1 MLKYFIL
8 ILAYIIP
15 VVGFQTACYASH
27 SYDDVDSLIM
37 LIVSQD
43 DNTEKVDRFILL
55 SQHYRSIDTDS
66 ALLFCDQALKLSR
79 ALAYREGRAD
89 ALYKKSL
96 IYNSIGEAN
105 VSLSYA
111 NSFMQLSDS
120 LQDSMRLAKAYY
132 HIGNLQNDF
141 SNNRPALHN
150 YKKSLRIYFDK
161 RDTAK
166 MMILNNSIGNYYQT
180 ITKYDSAVIYF
191 HNAIKL
197 YELSGCER
205 GLGAIL
211 SNLAKV
217 YLRLEEFENAGKY
230 LNMSLE
236 FYEKHGAIANMA
248 ILYTKL
254 GNLANEEGDYVRAME
269 YYHQADSLYREV
281 NNARGIHDIYINC
294 GIIYLKQGKYNLAL
308 NNCNLALAYYHK
320 QNIAVGKITS
330 WQCKASAYSG
340 LGKFEQALI
349 LYDSC
354 LQLAIESNNPYR
366 QKEILGN
373 MSEIYYDA
381 GDFKKAF
388 IFLVR
393 FDKIKDSIFNLEKAE
408 IISDLQFKYE
418 KEKDQAHIL
427 SLENENLFKDLR
439 IRTRTNQRNAYFFI
453 GLGII
458 TIALFLFIFFRYK
471 ARKEKIITAQKIRQ
485 LEEEK
490 KLLAAR
496 FLVEGQ
502 EEERKRIAQEL
513 HDGLGV
519 LLSATRMQF
528 SAIRDKS
535 PENKALIEK
544 ASKFLEQA
552 SGDVRKISHNMMPG
566 LLTKLGLYEALED
579 LFDNL
584 ADTRGLNAQIEI
596 NVSKERLP
604 ENQEIMLYRIIQ
616 EIVNNTLKHADA
628 KRIELQINVRQGW
641 LDIRYSDDGKGFDV
655 EEKQEQ
661 KTLGLQNILSRVKF
675 LNGSV
680 SIESSPDKGTIYKI
694 NIPVA

>member
-15 VVGFQTACYASH
+15 AVGFQTACYASH
-27 SYDDVDSLIM
+27 SYDDVDSLFQ
-37 LIVSQD
+37 LIASQD
-43 DNTEKVDRFILL
+43 DNTAKVDRLILL
-55 SQHYRSIDTDS
+55 SQDYRSIDQDS
-66 ALLFCDQALKLSR
+66 ALMLCDQALKLSR

-96 IYNSIGEAN
+96 IYYSIGELNTSLIFAN
-105 VSLSYA
+105 K
-111 NSFMQLSDS
+111 FQQLCDS
-120 LQDSMRLAKAYY
+120 LQDSIRLAKAYY
-132 HIGNLQNDF
+132 HIGNITRNH
-141 SNNRPALHN
+141 SNNKPALDN
-150 YKKSLRIYFDK
+150 YKKSLRIYLDK
-161 RDTAK
+161 KDTAA
-166 MMILNNSIGNYYQT
+166 MIAIYNSMGNYFRE
-180 ITKYDSAVIYF
+180 ITTYDSAVIYF
-191 HNAIKL
+191 HDAINL
-197 YELSGCER
+197 CELSGR
-205 GLGAIL
+205 GMRLGKIL
-211 SNLAKV
+211 CNLAEV

-236 FYEKHGAIANMA
+236 FYEKHGKIANMA

-269 YYHQADSLYREV
+269 YYQQADIFYREV
-281 NNARGIHDIYINC
+281 NDARGIHDIYINY
-294 GIIYLKQGKYNLAL
+294 GIIFQKQGKYNLAL
-308 NNCNLALAYYHK
+308 KNYNLALVYYRK
-320 QNIAVGKITS
+320 QNIAKGTITS
-330 WQCKASAYSG
+330 WQGKASVYYKQ
-340 LGKFEQALI
+340 GKFEQALI

-354 LQLAIESNNPYR
+354 LQLAIESTDLYR

-373 MSEIYYDA
+373 MSEIYFDA

-388 IFLVR
+388 IFHVH
-393 FDKIKDSIFNLEKAE
+393 FDKINDSIFNLEKTE
-408 IISDLQFKYE
+408 IISDLMFKYE

-439 IRTRTNQRNAYFFI
+439 IRTRTNQRNVYFFT

-458 TIALFLFIFFRYK
+458 IIALFLFIFFRYK
-471 ARKEKIITAQKIRQ
+471 TKKEKIIASQKIRQ

-502 EEERKRIAQEL
+502 EEERKRIAREL

-519 LLSATRMQF
+519 LLSATKMQF
-528 SAIRDKS
+528 SAISDKS

-544 ASKFLEQA
+544 ASKFLDQA

-584 ADTRGLNAQIEI
+584 ADTRGLNAQIKLSGI
-596 NVSKERLP
+596 KERLP

-616 EIVNNTLKHADA
+616 EMVNNTLKHADA
-628 KRIELQINVRQGW
+628 KQIELQINVRQEW

-680 SIESSPDKGTIYKI
+680 SIESAPAKGCVFIMQ
-694 NIPVA
+694 IPVS

>member
-15 VVGFQTACYASH
+15 AVGFQTACHASH
-27 SYDDVDSLIM
+27 SYDDVDSLSQ
-37 LIVSQD
+37 LIASQD
-43 DNTEKVDRFILL
+43 DNTGKVDRLILL
-55 SQHYRSIDTDS
+55 SQDYRSIDQDT
-66 ALLFCDQALKLSR
+66 ALMFCDQALKLSG

-96 IYNSIGEAN
+96 IYYSIGELN
-105 VSLSYA
+105 TSLIFA
-111 NSFMQLSDS
+111 TRFQQLCDS
-120 LQDSMRLAKAYY
+120 LQDSIRLAKAYY
-132 HIGNLQNDF
+132 HIGNITRNQ
-141 SNNRPALHN
+141 SNNKHVLDN
-150 YKKSLRIYFDK
+150 YKKSLRIYLDK
-161 RDTAK
+161 KDTAA
-166 MMILNNSIGNYYQT
+166 MIAIYNSIGNYFQE
-180 ITKYDSAVIYF
+180 ITTYDSAVIYF
-191 HNAIKL
+191 HDAINL
-197 YELSGCER
+197 CELSGR
-205 GLGAIL
+205 GMRLGKIL
-211 SNLAKV
+211 CNLAEV

-236 FYEKHGAIANMA
+236 FYEKHGKIANMA

-254 GNLANEEGDYVRAME
+254 GNLANEEGDYVRALE
-269 YYHQADSLYREV
+269 YYHQADTFYREV
-281 NNARGIHDIYINC
+281 NNARGIHDIYINY
-294 GIIYLKQGKYNLAL
+294 GILYQKQGKYNLAL
-308 NNCNLALAYYHK
+308 KNYNLALVYYRK
-320 QNIAVGKITS
+320 QNIAEGKITS
-330 WQCKASAYSG
+330 WQGKASVYSKQ
-340 LGKFEQALI
+340 GKFEQALI

-354 LQLAIESNNPYR
+354 LQLAIESTDLYR

-373 MSEIYYDA
+373 MSEIYFDA

-388 IFLVR
+388 IFHVR
-393 FDKIKDSIFNLEKAE
+393 FDKINDSIFNLEKAE
-408 IISDLQFKYE
+408 IVSDLMFKYE

-427 SLENENLFKDLR
+427 SLENENLIKDLR
-439 IRTRTNQRNAYFFI
+439 IRTRTNQRNWYFFT

-471 ARKEKIITAQKIRQ
+471 TKKEKIITAQKIRQ

-502 EEERKRIAQEL
+502 EEERKRIAREL

-519 LLSATRMQF
+519 LLSATKMQF
-528 SAIRDKS
+528 SAISDKS

-544 ASKFLEQA
+544 ALKFLDQA

-596 NVSKERLP
+596 SGLKERLP

-616 EIVNNTLKHADA
+616 EMVNNTLKHADA
-628 KRIELQINVRQGW
+628 KQIELQINVRQEW
-641 LDIRYSDDGKGFDV
+641 IDIRYSDDGKGFDV

-680 SIESSPDKGTIYKI
+680 SIESSPAKGCVFSMQ
-694 NIPVA
+694 IPVS

>member
-15 VVGFQTACYASH
+15 AVGFQTACYASH
-27 SYDDVDSLIM
+27 SYDDVDSLFQ
-37 LIVSQD
+37 LIASQD
-43 DNTEKVDRFILL
+43 DNTAKVDRLILL
-55 SQHYRSIDTDS
+55 SQDYRSIDQDS
-66 ALLFCDQALKLSR
+66 ALMLCDQALKLSR
-79 ALAYREGRAD
+79 VLAYREGRAD

-96 IYNSIGEAN
+96 IYYSIGELNTSLIFAN
-105 VSLSYA
+105 K
-111 NSFMQLSDS
+111 FQQLCDS

-132 HIGNLQNDF
+132 HIGNITRNH
-141 SNNRPALHN
+141 SNNKPALDN
-150 YKKSLRIYFDK
+150 YKKSLRIYLDK
-161 RDTAK
+161 KDTAA
-166 MMILNNSIGNYYQT
+166 MIAIYNSMGNYFREIT
-180 ITKYDSAVIYF
+180 IYDSAVIYF
-191 HNAIKL
+191 HDAINL
-197 YELSGCER
+197 CELSGR
-205 GLGAIL
+205 GMRLGKIL
-211 SNLAKV
+211 CNLAEV

-236 FYEKHGAIANMA
+236 FYEKHGKIANMA

-269 YYHQADSLYREV
+269 YYQQADIFYREV
-281 NNARGIHDIYINC
+281 NDARGIHDIYINY
-294 GIIYLKQGKYNLAL
+294 GIIFQKQGKYNLAL
-308 NNCNLALAYYHK
+308 KNYNLALVYYRK
-320 QNIAVGKITS
+320 QNIAEGTITS
-330 WQCKASAYSG
+330 WQGKASVYHKQ
-340 LGKFEQALI
+340 GKFEQALI

-354 LQLAIESNNPYR
+354 LQLAIESTDLYR
-366 QKEILGN
+366 QKEILEN
-373 MSEIYYDA
+373 MSEIYFDA

-388 IFLVR
+388 IFHVR
-393 FDKIKDSIFNLEKAE
+393 FDKINDSIFNLEKAE
-408 IISDLQFKYE
+408 IISDLMFKYE

-439 IRTRTNQRNAYFFI
+439 IRTRTNQRNVYFFT

-458 TIALFLFIFFRYK
+458 IIALFLFIFFRYK
-471 ARKEKIITAQKIRQ
+471 TKKEKIIASQKIRQ

-519 LLSATRMQF
+519 LLSATKMQF
-528 SAIRDKS
+528 STISDKS

-544 ASKFLEQA
+544 ASKFLDQA

-596 NVSKERLP
+596 SGIKERLP

-616 EIVNNTLKHADA
+616 EMVNNTLKHADA
-628 KRIELQINVRQGW
+628 KQIELQINVRQEW

-680 SIESSPDKGTIYKI
+680 SIESSPAKGCVFIMQ
-694 NIPVA
+694 IPVS